1 MSRLF
6 QRLLDVMRMRAG
18 PEDMPPGW
26 GIAALLGLAYLAEGV
41 IADQL
46 LDGTDS
52 APRSLISVNL
62 QFLVIAALLAARR
75 MSVRLPQTITA
86 LAGTGLIFGALS
98 ILLVMQAEA
107 GKAQP
112 LLALLWLAMFVW
124 SLLIDAHVYR
134 RALSITMSLGIL
146 VAVLL
151 FGLNFLLI
159 EALFPA

>member
-6 QRLLDVMRMRAG
+6 LRVLDIMRLRAG
-18 PEDMPPGW
+18 PEDMPAGW
-26 GIAALLGLAYLAEGV
+26 GVATLLGLAYLAEG
-41 IADQL
+41 ITADRL
-46 LDGTDS
+46 LDGAET
-52 APRSLISVNL
+52 APRSLISVSM
-62 QFLVIAALLAARR
+62 QFLVIAGLLTARR

-112 LLALLWLAMFVW
+112 LLALIWLAMFAW
-124 SLLIDAHVYR
+124 SLLVDAHVYR

-151 FGLNFLLI
+151 FGLNFILI